1 MGIFFVR
8 MIFGPNCLAKN
19 CGDSFLQRMHF
30 IDSNTI
36 QLFSP
41 HAQFLKD
48 LDLFNIQHSPMIF
61 HSSIKFQNM
70 LEISPEIK
78 TFLLLGYLLKQKNS
92 PELRTFKEHYSFV
105 KRTRFLKNQ
114 LRKSMFMTLL
124 FSAMMY
130 GATTSTDVSLWNGRV
145 KSMLIASL

>member
-1 MGIFFVR
+1 MGVFFVR

-19 CGDSFLQRMHF
+19 FGDSFLQRMHF

-36 QLFSP
+36 KLFSP
-41 HAQFLKD
+41 HAQYLKD

-78 TFLLLGYLLKQKNS
+78 TFLLLGYLLKQKTPQGS
-92 PELRTFKEHYSFV
+92 EL
-105 KRTRFLKNQ
+105 
-114 LRKSMFMTLL
+114 LRNIILL
-124 FSAMMY
+124 
-130 GATTSTDVSLWNGRV
+130 
-145 KSMLIASL
+145 